1 MPQSTFRRRVGA
13 LGLFGFTGPAL
24 ACPFCPGA
32 SKTLTQDAGDAMMIL
47 WGTPTNPQ
55 LDPAA
60 EFRGTTD
67 LQIETVGKDHAFLA
81 GRKNITLNRYI
92 SVDPKN
98 PTKYLVVCDV
108 FNGKLDAYRGVA
120 LQPDSKI
127 AEYLKGSLKIKDKDT
142 ATKLAY
148 FFQYLDS
155 SELDVASDAF
165 AEFASADYKD
175 FRAV

>member
-60 EFRGTTD
+60 EFRGTTE
-67 LQIETVGKDHAFLA
+67 LQIETGVEDHTFLA
-81 GRKNITLNRYI
+81 SRKSITFNRYI
-92 SVDPKN
+92 SIDPKN
-98 PTKYLVVCDV
+98 PPKYLGSCDV
-108 FNGKLDAYRGVA
+108 SNGKLAAYGGVA
-120 LQPDSKI
+120 LKPDS
-127 AEYLKGSLKIKDKDT
+127 
-142 ATKLAY
+142 
-148 FFQYLDS
+148 
-155 SELDVASDAF
+155 
-165 AEFASADYKD
+165 
-175 FRAV
+175 